1 MLAELGAGTGK
12 HHSGLPAIEYFREVE
27 AVSGGMG
34 GYAFH
39 PSVCHYICVDPTTQG
54 VSVTLPAKSDVLSG
68 FELVQPADFLYHV
81 SNIMSEPILQVTDL
95 VRYFGAVKAVDGISF
110 ELQAGQSV
118 GLIGANGAGKTTTMR
133 LLTTLDLP
141 DSGEIFFAGTDAMAY
156 PEKVRAR
163 IGWMPDSF
171 DPLPHT
177 TVHEYVDFFARAY
190 GLTGRKRVEEVARV
204 LTFCGIEA
212 LRDRYINKLSKGQTQ
227 RLSLARTLIG
237 NPDFL
242 VMDEPAAGLD
252 PQARIEFKQL
262 VRELQKQG
270 KTLLISSHIL
280 SELAEMCDSM
290 IFMDKGHIIRRGSQ
304 EELAEQVEKGCCY
317 SIRPA
322 KESTPLLAWLAENPG
337 WEGAC
342 VLENGCVQAVCKAD
356 GEEAQA
362 LALRALCAE
371 NLVTEVARYRRNLEE
386 TFVNIL
392 QERK

>member
-1 MLAELGAGTGK
+1 M
-12 HHSGLPAIEYFREVE
+12 
-27 AVSGGMG
+27 
-34 GYAFH
+34 
-39 PSVCHYICVDPTTQG
+39 HYYSCDMT
-54 VSVTLPAKSDVLSG
+54 
-68 FELVQPADFLYHV
+68 
-81 SNIMSEPILQVTDL
+81 SEPILKVSNL
-95 VRYFGAVKAVDGISF
+95 VRHFGPVKAVDGISF

-141 DSGEIFFAGTDAMAY
+141 DSGDIIFAGTDATAY

-163 IGWMPDSF
+163 IGWMPDGF
-171 DPLPHT
+171 DPIDHT
-177 TVHEYVDFFARAY
+177 TVHDYIDFFARAY
-190 GLTGRKRVEEVARV
+190 GLTGSKRVEEVQRV

-212 LRDRYINKLSKGQTQ
+212 LSARYINKLSKGQTQ
-227 RLSLARTLIG
+227 RLSLARMLIG

-262 VRELQKQG
+262 VRELQGQG

-280 SELAEMCDSM
+280 SELAEMCDTM
-290 IFMDKGHIIRRGSQ
+290 IFMDKGLIIRRGSQ
-304 EELAEQVEKGCCY
+304 EELTETPEQGVLY
-317 SIRPA
+317 SIRVVGDT
-322 KESTPLLAWLAENPG
+322 TPLLAWLAESPE
-337 WEGAC
+337 WQGA
-342 VLENGCVQAVCKAD
+342 VVQADGTVQATCKAE

-371 NLVTEVARYRRNLEE
+371 HLVLESARRRRNLEE

-392 QERK
+392 QEEKK

>member
-1 MLAELGAGTGK
+1 M
-12 HHSGLPAIEYFREVE
+12 
-27 AVSGGMG
+27 
-34 GYAFH
+34 
-39 PSVCHYICVDPTTQG
+39 
-54 VSVTLPAKSDVLSG
+54 TLPPKSYVLSG
-68 FELVQPADFLYHV
+68 FELVQVMDFLYHV
-81 SNIMSEPILQVTDL
+81 LNIMSDPILKVTDL
-95 VRYFGAVKAVDGISF
+95 VRHFGAVRAVDGISF

-141 DSGEIFFAGTDAMAY
+141 DSGEIHFAGTDAMAY

-171 DPLPHT
+171 DPVPHT
-177 TVHEYVDFFARAY
+177 TVHDYVDFFARAY
-190 GLTGRKRVEEVARV
+190 GLAGRKRVDEVERV

-304 EELAEQVEKGCCY
+304 EELTEKNETGCCY
-317 SIRPA
+317 CIRPV
-322 KESTPLLAWLAENPG
+322 KETTPLLAWLAESPD
-337 WEGAC
+337 WMEAR
-342 VLENGCVQAVCKAD
+342 VLENGCVQAICKAD
-356 GEEAQA
+356 GEEALA
-362 LALRALCAE
+362 LAVRALSAE
-371 NLVTEVARYRRNLEE
+371 NMVTEVTRYRKNLEE